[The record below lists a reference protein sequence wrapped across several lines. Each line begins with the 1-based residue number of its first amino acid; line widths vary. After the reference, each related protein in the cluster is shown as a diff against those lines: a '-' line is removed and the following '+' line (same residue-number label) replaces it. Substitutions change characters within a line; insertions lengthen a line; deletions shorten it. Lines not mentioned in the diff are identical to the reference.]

1 MKQKREILPLTT
13 LLQGAEPTL
22 LLDTGHRVPLY
33 AGESLE
39 EALARARRE
48 VPEARTAVLQAYLN
62 RRFFY
67 SEPMPLETIKPM
79 LEPNTAG

>member
-1 MKQKREILPLTT
+1 MEMAVKRERKTLPLNT

-22 LLDTGHRVPLY
+22 LLDTGHRLPLY
-33 AGESLE
+33 AGEGLE

-48 VPEARTAVLQAYLN
+48 VPEAKTAVLQAYLD

-67 SEPMPLETIKPM
+67 SEPIPM
-79 LEPNTAG
+79 DVE